1 MSRNNP
7 GTESNL
13 NALQQL
19 IHDVQTHNSPIDR
32 RRSPRYA
39 FSTVQ
44 RLAPC
49 DNPDAPTGQLKFATV
64 HCADVSTGGL
74 SLIMPS
80 QPTFKHAVMELKTPA
95 KPIYVVVEVV
105 RIEPAPT
112 TPGQLLVGCR
122 FLKRIAL

>member
-7 GTESNL
+7 GTGSNL

-19 IHDVQTHNSPIDR
+19 IHNVQTHNSPIDR
-32 RRSPRYA
+32 RRTPRYA

-49 DNPDAPTGQLKFATV
+49 DNPDTPTGQLKFATV
-64 HCADVSTGGL
+64 HCADVSTSGL
-74 SLIMPS
+74 SLIMPDR
-80 QPTFKHAVMELKTPA
+80 PTFKHAVVELKTPA
-95 KPIYVVVEVV
+95 TPIYVVIEVV
-105 RIEPAPT
+105 RIESVPA